1 MSPKL
6 QGTTGEDMGYAK
18 RDDETRGQEEGGV
31 VWIPGKTHTHRL
43 PHRGKD
49 QRRQS
54 LPPTAATRT
63 SGKDQAST
71 RLFSPSYH
79 EASAERGWVKVA
91 GLCLQGALALG
102 QGGFDGGHQLQKLAF
117 CVHVAIAFLLRVNQL
132 PGYHYFKEPGGL
144 GSSLAADV
152 QAAGELIF

>member
-1 MSPKL
+1 
-6 QGTTGEDMGYAK
+6 MGYAK

-54 LPPTAATRT
+54 LPPTAVTRT